1 MAKLQQ
7 PPFLPAILTRMNFI
21 ASGLAIEQKSTNH
34 RAGTV
39 RTKALKGWLVAA
51 VRMLGK
57 SAISSTSFPARIA
70 DPWGEVFF
78 NKGQSGNGPG

>member
-7 PPFLPAILTRMNFI
+7 PQFLPVIFTRMI
-21 ASGLAIEQKSTNH
+21 LMAGGLAINPSLTNH

-39 RTKALKGWLVAA
+39 RTKALESWSVAA

-70 DPWGEVFF
+70 DGRICAFR
-78 NKGQSGNGPG
+78 